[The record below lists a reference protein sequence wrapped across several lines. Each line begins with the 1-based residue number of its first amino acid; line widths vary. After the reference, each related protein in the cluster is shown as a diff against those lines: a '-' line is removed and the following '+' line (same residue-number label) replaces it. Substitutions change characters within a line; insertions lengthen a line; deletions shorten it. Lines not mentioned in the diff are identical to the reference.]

1 MNSGFCVTA
10 SAGNFLASVS
20 NSGFKSAAIMLPTV
34 AQSVVESGG
43 ATQVFGIIGNHSLS
57 NIPHAKLQGWCNKL
71 QPVQE
76 AANCKG
82 WNHVICSS
90 LHLLHNRTPLAAE
103 ASINIQPHTVKSFG
117 TQPSLQCCGSRG
129 QSSWRTWE
137 LFAAAAAQE
146 GIGPIEEQPLNVDD
160 DDDNGDDTGNGNLA
174 QHWQKTK
181 RDYRDGG
188 EYLNSDACKRIIMS
202 AGRSGSVKLGRM
214 EDVF

>member
-1 MNSGFCVTA
+1 M
-10 SAGNFLASVS
+10 
-20 NSGFKSAAIMLPTV
+20 
-34 AQSVVESGG
+34 
-43 ATQVFGIIGNHSLS
+43 
-57 NIPHAKLQGWCNKL
+57 
-71 QPVQE
+71 
-76 AANCKG
+76 
-82 WNHVICSS
+82 ICSS

-146 GIGPIEEQPLNVDD
+146 GIGPIEEQPLNVND
-160 DDDNGDDTGNGNLA
+160 DDDNDDDTGNGNLA

-214 EDVF
+214 EDFFLYRGF

>member
-1 MNSGFCVTA
+1 
-10 SAGNFLASVS
+10 L
-20 NSGFKSAAIMLPTV
+20 
-34 AQSVVESGG
+34 Q
-43 ATQVFGIIGNHSLS
+43 
-57 NIPHAKLQGWCNKL
+57 KLQGWCNKL
-71 QPVQE
+71 QQVQE

-90 LHLLHNRTPLAAE
+90 LHPLHNRTPLAAE
-103 ASINIQPHTVKSFG
+103 ASINIQPHTVKSFV

-160 DDDNGDDTGNGNLA
+160 DDTGNGNLV

-181 RDYRDGG
+181 RDYSSGG
-188 EYLNSDACKRIIMS
+188 EYLNSDVQIHSHVCKRIIMS
-202 AGRSGSVKLGRM
+202 AGRSGSVKLERM
-214 EDVF
+214 EDFFLYHGF